1 MQTMMN
7 TRTIKGIAL
16 AAILS
21 FFGTAHAHY
30 EMMEGQGWRFCEALY
45 AEIQRQED
53 KDESAWSPFECM
65 AQAAR
70 SLPGVTEPEWQE
82 LDVKEHEG
90 LLRNIALYQQLGP
103 VAYFD
108 PEYRKREI
116 ERLSKSRPTIQDRV
130 EAAVNSAR
138 TGQTRLFVTHV
149 NVMHR
154 NPATGAPDP
163 QPETIVRKV
172 YSKPDPDSWAGRII
186 EDCNRRYPGI
196 SDEGRDILVK
206 NDLSDVDPERSPNWY
221 ASSQA
226 SSINVVLFYEG
237 KEYVVHY
244 GGGDV
249 DLMRDAHDTGIV
261 SSVCWIRYRRDP
273 SYRTKGQ
280 RK

>member
-1 MQTMMN
+1 MMN

-53 KDESAWSPFECM
+53 KDETDWSPFECM

-82 LDVKEHEG
+82 LDVKEHID

-108 PEYRKREI
+108 PEYRKRKI
-116 ERLSKSRPTIQDRV
+116 ARLSKSRPTIQDRV
-130 EAAVNSAR
+130 EAAVNYALAGR
-138 TGQTRLFVTHV
+138 ERLFVTRV

-154 NPATGAPDP
+154 NPATGALDP
-163 QPETIVRKV
+163 QPETIVREVPVKP
-172 YSKPDPDSWAGRII
+172 PDPDSWGGQII
-186 EDCNRRYPGI
+186 ADCNQRYPGI
-196 SDEGRDILVK
+196 SREGRDILVK
-206 NDLSDVDPERSPNWY
+206 DDLSDVDPERSPNWE

-237 KEYVVHY
+237 KEYVVQY

-249 DLMRDAHDTGIV
+249 ELMRDAHDTGIV
-261 SSVCWIRYRRDP
+261 SSVCWIRYRLDP
-273 SYRTKGQ
+273 TYRTKGQ